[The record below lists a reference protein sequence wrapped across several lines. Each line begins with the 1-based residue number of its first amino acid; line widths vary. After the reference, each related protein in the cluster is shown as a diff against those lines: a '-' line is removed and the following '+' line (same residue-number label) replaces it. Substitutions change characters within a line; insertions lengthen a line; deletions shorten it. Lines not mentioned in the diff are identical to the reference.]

1 MKQSNQNISRIEI
14 QRDGVAPTMG
24 WEVRINRRGKKL
36 SKFFSDSLL
45 GGKRK
50 ALQEARVY
58 RDKMEDKY
66 PPYTRV
72 ELMAQPTARNSSGI
86 PGVRRR
92 ENVVTKNGWAYT
104 YATWEASW
112 TPEKGGRRTKR
123 QFSVLKYGE
132 DKAYEMAVRARS
144 KALREIRK
152 EEQEVSS

>member
-1 MKQSNQNISRIEI
+1 MKRNNQNISRIEI
-14 QRDGVAPTMG
+14 QREPVAATMG
-24 WEVRINRRGKKL
+24 WEVRINRRGKKV

-50 ALQEARVY
+50 ALLEARAF
-58 RDKMEDKY
+58 RDRIEDKF
-66 PPYTRV
+66 PHYTRV
-72 ELMAQPTARNSSGI
+72 ERMAQTTARNSSGI

-92 ENVVTKNGWAYT
+92 ENVVVKNGWAYT

-132 DKAYEMAVRARS
+132 DKAYTLAVRERN
-144 KALREIRK
+144 KALREIRSQ
-152 EEQEVSS
+152 EQGVSS

>member
-1 MKQSNQNISRIEI
+1 MKQTNQNISRIEI
-14 QRDGVAPTMG
+14 QREGVAATMG
-24 WEVRINRRGKKL
+24 WEVRISRRGKKV

-50 ALQEARVY
+50 ALAEARAF
-58 RDKMEDKY
+58 RDRIEDKY
-66 PPYTRV
+66 PHYTRV

-112 TPEKGGRRTKR
+112 TTEKGGKRTKR

-132 DKAYEMAVRARS
+132 DKAYALAVRARN
-144 KALREIRK
+144 KALREIRTQ
-152 EEQEVSS
+152 EQEVSS

>member
-1 MKQSNQNISRIEI
+1 MKQNNQNISRIEI
-14 QRDGVAPTMG
+14 ERDGVVPTMG
-24 WEVRINRRGKKL
+24 WEVRISRRGKKVA
-36 SKFFSDSLL
+36 KFYSDSLH

-50 ALQEARVY
+50 ALQEARAF

-72 ELMAQPTARNSSGI
+72 EIMAQPTVRNSSGI

-123 QFSVLKYGE
+123 QFSVLKFGE
-132 DKAYEMAVRARS
+132 DKAYELAVRARS
-144 KALREIRK
+144 KALREIRR
-152 EEQEVSS
+152 EEQAVLS